1 MLTIHTKWVSTKNDD
16 LVRRI
21 SRVDDGEPVAA
32 LLWVLGL
39 CTDIMKQVMRKTADK
54 GSYSPSFGLGPRD
67 MRRIQAWNEQ
77 WLLVD
82 PSASCVDVTLLR
94 DANETS

>member
-1 MLTIHTKWVSTKNDD
+1 
-16 LVRRI
+16 
-21 SRVDDGEPVAA
+21 
-32 LLWVLGL
+32 
-39 CTDIMKQVMRKTADK
+39 MRKTADK